1 MERPFEKIAFG
12 WLGYTTIPVQ
22 VTEPFSVLWIR
33 KMGIGPFAYL
43 AVALEIPVEEV
54 ESYIFSALGRME

>member
-1 MERPFEKIAFG
+1 MVVSVWVRG
-12 WLGYTTIPVQ
+12 PVYDWRQ
-22 VTEPFSVLWIR
+22 NFDS
-33 KMGIGPFAYL
+33 L